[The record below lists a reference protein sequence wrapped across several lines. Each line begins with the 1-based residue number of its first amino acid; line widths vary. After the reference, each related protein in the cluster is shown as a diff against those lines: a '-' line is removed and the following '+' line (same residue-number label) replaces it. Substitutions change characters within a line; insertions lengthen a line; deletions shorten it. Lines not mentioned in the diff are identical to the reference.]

1 MKMGIEPQ
9 SVLALSPMQIYPPI
23 FGGEKR
29 SFYLLNG
36 FLRTGFDV
44 CAISDE
50 LASSEWHLGRPV
62 IHRVDRYTEYRH
74 YNPSMLFLRKLV
86 REQMRC
92 SALFK
97 MIKGRWLNDAPPS
110 FALENGAAANV
121 LVLDEPFNLPLL
133 RAIRQ
138 ARHTVIH
145 FSHNIEWEL
154 AAGLL
159 DEAQKFSP
167 DETREIVGALFQLE
181 KAAFCEADLSF
192 VCSEEDRDSA
202 VKAFGVEPHRVL
214 IAPNGADVDE
224 FTPSS
229 ESRKREI
236 KASLGI
242 PGDCV
247 VAFFVGKRYA
257 PNHTAGLRVIETA
270 RALAHRPDIL
280 FVIGG
285 TVAETLARELPAPMP
300 NIRFASESEIKQSFQ
315 CADIG
320 LNPMESG
327 GGTNV
332 KLFEFMASG
341 LAVLTTQAGARGV
354 PRPPRDAFVVAEV
367 GSFAR
372 ELCVLANEPEL
383 RRRLGRRA
391 RKVAE
396 EFYGWKKIGDSMV
409 RAVLAARAVSNAR

>member
-1 MKMGIEPQ
+1 VTLRTGQ
-9 SVLALSPMQIYPPI
+9 RSVLALSPMQIYPPI

-36 FLRTGFDV
+36 FLRGGFDV

-50 LASSEWHLGRPV
+50 LAPSEWNLCRPV

-74 YNPSMLFLRKLV
+74 YHPSMLFLRNLV

-97 MIKGRWLNDAPPS
+97 MIKGSWLNADAPP
-110 FALENGAAANV
+110 FALEHGSTADI

-138 ARHTVIH
+138 PHHTVIH

-154 AAGLL
+154 AARLL
-159 DEAQKFSP
+159 NEAQKFSP
-167 DETREIVGALFQLE
+167 DETDRIVEALYQIE

-192 VCSEEDRDSA
+192 VCSEEDRNAA
-202 VKAFGVEPHRVL
+202 VTAFGVEPERV
-214 IAPNGADVDE
+214 IVAPNGADACE
-224 FTPSS
+224 FTPLP
-229 ESRKREI
+229 ELKKREI
-236 KASLGI
+236 KMSLGI
-242 PGDCV
+242 PGDRL

-257 PNHTAGLRVIETA
+257 PNHTAGLRIIEIA
-270 RALAHRPDIL
+270 RALRQRSEIL

-285 TVAETLARELPAPMP
+285 TVTETLAAEMVESES
-300 NIRFASESEIKQSFQ
+300 NIRFATESEIKPFFQ

-332 KLFEFMASG
+332 KLFEFMSSG
-341 LAVLTTQAGARGV
+341 FAVLTTPAGARGV
-354 PRPPRDAFVVAEV
+354 PRPPRDAFVVADVE
-367 GSFAR
+367 SFAE
-372 ELCVLANEPEL
+372 ELCGLANQPEY

-396 EFYGWKKIGDSMV
+396 QFYDWTIIGDSIL
-409 RAVLAARAVSNAR
+409 RAVLSTRAMSPA